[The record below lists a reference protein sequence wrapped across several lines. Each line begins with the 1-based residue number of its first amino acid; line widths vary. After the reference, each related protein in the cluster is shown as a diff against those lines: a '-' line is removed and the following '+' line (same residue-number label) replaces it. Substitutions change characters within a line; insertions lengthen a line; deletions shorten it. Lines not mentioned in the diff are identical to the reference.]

1 MTVNEGDDPES
12 AQDNYLRNLI
22 ALTTFPEL
30 PYGSHGLNHVT
41 HTPSKNIT
49 LQKLQFNYLILG
61 LIEEVCSTSKFNF
74 VDLSVLLF

>member
-30 PYGSHGLNHVT
+30 PYGSQPCH
-41 HTPSKNIT
+41 PDPK
-49 LQKLQFNYLILG
+49 
-61 LIEEVCSTSKFNF
+61 
-74 VDLSVLLF
+74 

>member
-1 MTVNEGDDPES
+1 MVKAKPSGDMAGAS
-12 AQDNYLRNLI
+12 TSLHCYMI
-22 ALTTFPEL
+22 AI
-30 PYGSHGLNHVT
+30 GLCQGGQQLGKNIT
-41 HTPSKNIT
+41 QTPSKNIS

>member
-30 PYGSHGLNHVT
+30 PYGSQPCHPD
-41 HTPSKNIT
+41 PSKNIT